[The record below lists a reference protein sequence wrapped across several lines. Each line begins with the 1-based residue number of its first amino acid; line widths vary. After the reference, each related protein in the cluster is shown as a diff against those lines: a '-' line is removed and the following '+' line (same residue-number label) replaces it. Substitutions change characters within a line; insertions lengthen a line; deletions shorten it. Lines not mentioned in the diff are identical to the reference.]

1 MWEGAFQNFIFPQI
15 LTIRTKTN
23 NKTMHYEYLLIDLK
37 GICGQLTCKTFGFF
51 SCYFYFLILVCFFFG
66 GGGVKV
72 MGAYILPMDRS

>member
-1 MWEGAFQNFIFPQI
+1 MGAFQNFIFPQI

-51 SCYFYFLILVCFFFG
+51 FLLFLFFIRFVSYFFL